1 MATTADLQAAAAAA
15 ATANGVPV
23 PLFLWQIGQESSW
36 NPNAVNGN
44 AVGLGQFMPATAQ
57 QFGINPL
64 DPTSSLNAA
73 AQYDAQLFQQ
83 TGSWQGA
90 LTSYGTLAGASDV
103 TMQNFNAALAASN
116 GSTVTTSSFDPEG
129 TGSANYNPASSPA
142 GVNGIGGITGAVS
155 AAASAIT
162 PLFQNVAF
170 IVLAIVIIALA
181 VLSNSTV
188 QKAALAAAK

>member
-1 MATTADLQAAAAAA
+1 MATTADYQATAAAAAQ
-15 ATANGVPV
+15 ANGVPV

-36 NPNAVNGN
+36 NPNAMNGN
-44 AVGLGQFMPATAQ
+44 AAGIAQFMPSTAKS
-57 QFGINPL
+57 FGINPL

-73 AQYDAQLFQQ
+73 AQYDAQLYKQ

-90 LTSYGTLAGASDV
+90 LTSYGTLANASST
-103 TMQNFNAALAASN
+103 TMDNFNAALAASN
-116 GSTVTTSSFDPEG
+116 GSTISSSDFDING
-129 TGSANYNPASSPA
+129 TGSANYNPASSPS

-155 AAASAIT
+155 AAASAIS

-188 QKAALAAAK
+188 RSAAVAAAK